1 MHGVT
6 TRRALLV
13 VDVQNDFCEGG
24 SLAVTGG
31 LAVARGISDYLAAH
45 AHRYDAVVASRDWHE
60 PDSTN
65 GGHFAEEP
73 HELDYATRWPAH
85 CVADTHGAAYAPGLE
100 VGFLTHHIK
109 KGMGEPA
116 YSMFQGFDPDG
127 RPVVDLLR
135 GLRVTDVDV
144 VGIATDHCVRATA
157 LDARAFDLDV
167 RLLED
172 LAAGVAPGTT
182 AAARVEMARAGVHLT
197 STEAVGA
204 A

>member
-1 MHGVT
+1 MT
-6 TRRALLV
+6 TARALLV

-31 LAVARGISDYLAAH
+31 LAVASAISEYLAVNADL
-45 AHRYDAVVASRDWHE
+45 YDAVVASRDWHE
-60 PDSTN
+60 PGSTN

-73 HELDYATRWPAH
+73 GELDFATRWPAH
-85 CVADTHGAAYAPGLE
+85 CLAESHGADYAQGLD

-109 KGMGEPA
+109 KGTGEPA

-135 GLRVTDVDV
+135 SLRVTEVDV
-144 VGIATDHCVRATA
+144 VGIATDHCVRATS
-157 LDARAFDLDV
+157 LDARAYDFDV

-172 LAAGVAPGTT
+172 LAAGVAPDTV
-182 AAARVEMARAGVHLT
+182 ASARTEMRKAGVVLT
-197 STEAVGA
+197 SSAGLGTR
-204 A
+204 